1 MTMFEPTL
9 IVRRL
14 VVLQSSH
21 TALDISFHKGVNV
34 VRGRNSSGKTTV
46 MDLLAFSL
54 GAESIRWKP
63 EALRCTETIV
73 EVELNGAR
81 ACLRREINSDPQQP
95 MAIHWG
101 DLTTAFSLVKE
112 KWERYP
118 FKRSPL
124 KASFSQIVLEAL
136 KMPQAQGD
144 GASNLTLHQILRVL
158 YADQPSVHSPIFR
171 LDRWDSTLTREMIG
185 SYLSGAYDD
194 DLYSAQLR
202 TRTISADLSKKISE
216 LKGIFQILGKA
227 GHTPDISLTNYRVSE
242 LERKRDELSARLVEL
257 KSGNEEVAAK
267 DHESEANR
275 ARKSL
280 SKART
285 LLAKSLDRLEAIRLE
300 MSDSSLFIAELRARL
315 SNLDQSQITR
325 SELGSIEFPFCPCC
339 LEKVETSDLLDSQCS
354 LCKVTLSNGVNES
367 QILRMRNELKLQLTE
382 SELLMSKR
390 SGDADEIKSKIPLL
404 KEDVKRLSLQYS
416 NTIATSATG
425 TEEEIEVVARSLGSL
440 DEEIQQAL
448 RLKALSDAIDLLQKE
463 REQLQNELTALEVKI
478 ETLQRRQESRLTQVA
493 DCIESSMLRLLP
505 LDLPLQP
512 EFTSPESVI
521 VDYIENAVYVNGSK
535 NFSESSAV
543 VLRHIFHLA
552 LLSASTTL
560 SFMRVPRFMML
571 DGIDDG
577 GMEKDRSHRLQ
588 EIIVN
593 ECNKFDVDY
602 QLIFATSEINPTIES
617 SDLVVGRYFNPDDRS
632 LNVGPTFTEH

>member
-9 IVRRL
+9 IVSRL
-14 VVLQSSH
+14 VVFQNSH

-73 EVELNGAR
+73 EVELNGAT
-81 ACLRREINSDPQQP
+81 ACLRREISSEAQQP

-101 DLTTAFSLVKE
+101 SLSAAISLSKE

-118 FKRSPL
+118 FRRSPL
-124 KASFSQIVLEAL
+124 KSSFSQVLLDAL

-171 LDRWDSTLTREMIG
+171 LDRWDSALTREMIG
-185 SYLSGAYDD
+185 AYLSGAYDD

-202 TRTISADLSKKISE
+202 TRVINSELTKKIGE
-216 LKGIFQILGKA
+216 LKGIFHILGKA
-227 GHTPDISLTNYRVSE
+227 GHTPDLSLTNYRLSE
-242 LERKRDELSARLVEL
+242 LERKRDDFSAQLVQL
-257 KSGNEEVAAK
+257 KSGNNLASERN
-267 DHESEANR
+267 HENEAIR
-275 ARKSL
+275 ARRSL
-280 SKART
+280 SKARSE
-285 LLAKSLDRLEAIRLE
+285 LAKSLDRLEEIRLE
-300 MSDSSLFIAELRARL
+300 MSDSELFVTELRARL

-339 LEKVETSDLLDSQCS
+339 LEAVEALSPADAHCS
-354 LCKVTLSNGVNES
+354 LCKSALSNGINES
-367 QILRMRNELKLQLTE
+367 QILRMRNELILQLAE
-382 SELLMSKR
+382 SESLMSKR
-390 SGDADEIKSKIPLL
+390 SSESKEVKGTIPLL
-404 KEDVKRLSLQYS
+404 REQVKRSSLEYS
-416 NTIATSATG
+416 NVIGTSATG
-425 TEEEIEVVARSLGSL
+425 TEEAIEEVARSLGSL
-440 DEEIQQAL
+440 DEEIQQAH
-448 RLKALSDAIDLLQKE
+448 RLKALSDAIEVLQKE
-463 REQLQNELTALEVKI
+463 RDQLQNELTALEVKI
-478 ETLQRRQESRLTQVA
+478 ETLQKRQESRLDQVA
-493 DCIESSMLRLLP
+493 NSVESSMLRLLP
-505 LDLPLQP
+505 MDLPLQL
-512 EFTSPESVI
+512 EFTSAKAVV
-521 VDYIENAVYVNGSK
+521 VDYVENSVYVNGSR

-552 LLSASTTL
+552 LLSASAQI

-593 ECNKFDVDY
+593 ECESFEVDY
-602 QLIFATSEINPTIES
+602 QLIFATSEINPKIES
-617 SDLVVGRYFNPDDRS
+617 SELVVGRYFNPEHRS
-632 LNVGPTFTEH
+632 LDIR

>member
-9 IVRRL
+9 AVSRL
-14 VVLQSSH
+14 LVLQNSH

-73 EVELNGAR
+73 EVELNGAT
-81 ACLRREINSDPQQP
+81 ACLRREISSEAQQP

-101 DLTTAFSLVKE
+101 PLSTAASLPKE

-118 FKRSPL
+118 FRRSPL
-124 KASFSQIVLEAL
+124 KSSFSQVLLDAL
-136 KMPQAQGD
+136 RMPQAQGD
-144 GASNLTLHQILRVL
+144 GASNLTMHQILRVL

-171 LDRWDSTLTREMIG
+171 LDRWDSALTREMIG
-185 SYLSGAYDD
+185 AYLSGAYDD

-202 TRTISADLSKKISE
+202 TRVVNAELTKKIGE
-216 LKGIFQILGKA
+216 LKGIFHILGKA
-227 GHTPDISLTNYRVSE
+227 GHTPDLSLTNYRISE
-242 LERKRDELSARLVEL
+242 LESKRDALAMQLVGL
-257 KSGNEEVAAK
+257 KSGINSDSVK
-267 DHESEANR
+267 DHENEAVR

-280 SKART
+280 SKAR
-285 LLAKSLDRLEAIRLE
+285 LKLAQSLDKLEEIRLE
-300 MSDSSLFIAELRARL
+300 MSDSELFVTELRARL
-315 SNLDQSQITR
+315 SNLDQSQVTR

-339 LEKVETSDLLDSQCS
+339 LEKVEAVSPDDSHCS
-354 LCKVTLSNGVNES
+354 LCKSTLSNGINAS
-367 QILRMRNELKLQLTE
+367 QILRMRNELILQLAE
-382 SELLMSKR
+382 SDSLMSKR
-390 SGDADEIKSKIPLL
+390 SSESKEIKSTIPLL
-404 KEDVKRLSLQYS
+404 REEVKKLSLEYS
-416 NTIATSATG
+416 NIVGTSATG
-425 TEEEIEVVARSLGSL
+425 TEEAIEEIARSLGSL
-440 DEEIQQAL
+440 DEEIQQAH
-448 RLKALSDAIDLLQKE
+448 RLKSLSDAIEVLQKE
-463 REQLQNELTALEVKI
+463 RDQLQNELTALEVKI
-478 ETLQRRQESRLTQVA
+478 ETLQKRQESRLDQVA
-493 DCIESSMLRLLP
+493 SSVESSMLRLLP
-505 LDLPLQP
+505 MDLPLQP
-512 EFTSPESVI
+512 EFSSAQSVI
-521 VDYIENAVYVNGSK
+521 VDYIENSVYVNGSR

-552 LLSASTTL
+552 LLSASTQI

-593 ECNKFDVDY
+593 ECSKFEVDY
-602 QLIFATSEINPTIES
+602 QLIFATSEINPSIES
-617 SDLVVGRYFNPDDRS
+617 SDLVVGRYFNPASRS
-632 LNVGPTFTEH
+632 LDIR

>member
-9 IVRRL
+9 AVCRL
-14 VVLQSSH
+14 VVLQNSH

-63 EALRCTETIV
+63 EALRCTETLV
-73 EVELNGAR
+73 EVELNGVT
-81 ACLRREINSDPQQP
+81 ACLRREISSEAQQP

-101 DLTTAFSLVKE
+101 GLSTAVSLPKE

-124 KASFSQIVLEAL
+124 RSSFSQVLLEAL
-136 KMPQAQGD
+136 RMPQAQGD

-171 LDRWDSTLTREMIG
+171 LDKWDSALTREMIG
-185 SYLSGAYDD
+185 AYLSGAYDD

-202 TRTISADLSKKISE
+202 TRVVESELSKKVSG
-216 LKGIFQILGKA
+216 LKGIFHILGSA
-227 GHTPDISLTNYRVSE
+227 GHTPDLALTNYRISE
-242 LERKRDELSARLVEL
+242 LERKRDDLAAQLLGL
-257 KSGNEEVAAK
+257 KSGLNPAELK
-267 DHESEANR
+267 DHESEAVR

-280 SKART
+280 SKARSN
-285 LLAKSLDRLEAIRLE
+285 LAKSLDKLEEIRLE
-300 MSDSSLFIAELRARL
+300 ISDSELFIAELRDRL
-315 SNLDQSQITR
+315 TNLDQSQVTR

-339 LEKVETSDLLDSQCS
+339 LEKVEAVDSGESHCS
-354 LCKVTLSNGVNES
+354 LCKSALPDGINES
-367 QILRMRNELKLQLTE
+367 QILRMRNELTLQLSE

-390 SGDADEIKSKIPLL
+390 SGESKDVKSKIPLL
-404 KEDVKRLSLQYS
+404 KEEVKKLSIEYLNITS
-416 NTIATSATG
+416 TSATG
-425 TEEEIEVVARSLGSL
+425 TEEAIEDIARSLGAL
-440 DEEIQQAL
+440 DEEIQQAH
-448 RLKALSDAIDLLQKE
+448 RLKSLSDAIEVLQKE
-463 REQLQNELTALEVKI
+463 RDQLQNELTALEVKI
-478 ETLQRRQESRLTQVA
+478 ETLQKRQESRLEQVA
-493 DCIESSMLRLLP
+493 GAVESSMLRLLP
-505 LDLPLQP
+505 MDLPLQP
-512 EFTSPESVI
+512 EFSSAQSVI
-521 VDYIENAVYVNGSK
+521 VDYIENSVYVNGSK

-552 LLSASTTL
+552 LLSASTQI

-577 GMEKDRSHRLQ
+577 GMEKERSHRLQ
-588 EIIVN
+588 DIIVN
-593 ECNKFDVDY
+593 ECRKFKVDY
-602 QLIFATSEINPTIES
+602 QLIFATSDINPGIES
-617 SDLVVGRYFNPDDRS
+617 SDLVVGRYFNSESRS
-632 LNVGPTFTEH
+632 LDVR

>member
-9 IVRRL
+9 AVSRL
-14 VVLQSSH
+14 LVLQNSH

-73 EVELNGAR
+73 EVELNGAT
-81 ACLRREINSDPQQP
+81 ACLRREISSEAQQP

-101 DLTTAFSLVKE
+101 NLSTAASLPKE

-118 FKRSPL
+118 FRRSPL
-124 KASFSQIVLEAL
+124 KSSFSQVLLDAL
-136 KMPQAQGD
+136 RMPQAQGD
-144 GASNLTLHQILRVL
+144 GASNLTMHQILRVL

-171 LDRWDSTLTREMIG
+171 LDRWDSALTREMIG
-185 SYLSGAYDD
+185 AYLSGAYDD

-202 TRTISADLSKKISE
+202 TRVVNAELTKKIGE
-216 LKGIFQILGKA
+216 LKGIFHILGKA
-227 GHTPDISLTNYRVSE
+227 GHTPDLSLTNYRISE
-242 LERKRDELSARLVEL
+242 LESKRDALAMQLVGL
-257 KSGNEEVAAK
+257 KSGINSDSAK
-267 DHESEANR
+267 DHENEAVR

-280 SKART
+280 SKAR
-285 LLAKSLDRLEAIRLE
+285 LKLAQSLDKLEAIRLE
-300 MSDSSLFIAELRARL
+300 MSDSELFVTELRARL
-315 SNLDQSQITR
+315 SNLDQSQVTR

-339 LEKVETSDLLDSQCS
+339 LEKVEAVSPDDSHCS
-354 LCKVTLSNGVNES
+354 LCKSALSNGINES
-367 QILRMRNELKLQLTE
+367 QILRMRNELILQLAE
-382 SELLMSKR
+382 SNSLMSKR
-390 SGDADEIKSKIPLL
+390 SSESKEIKNTIPLL
-404 KEDVKRLSLQYS
+404 REEVKKLSLEYS
-416 NTIATSATG
+416 NIVGTSATG
-425 TEEEIEVVARSLGSL
+425 TEEAIEEVARSLGSL
-440 DEEIQQAL
+440 DEEIQQAH
-448 RLKALSDAIDLLQKE
+448 RLKSLSDAIEVLQKE
-463 REQLQNELTALEVKI
+463 RDQLQNELTALEVKI
-478 ETLQRRQESRLTQVA
+478 ETLQKRQESRLEQVA
-493 DCIESSMLRLLP
+493 SSVESSMLRLLP
-505 LDLPLQP
+505 MDLPLQP
-512 EFTSPESVI
+512 EFSSAQSVI
-521 VDYIENAVYVNGSK
+521 IDYIENSVYVNGSR

-552 LLSASTTL
+552 LLSASTQI

-593 ECNKFDVDY
+593 ECSKFEVDY
-602 QLIFATSEINPTIES
+602 QLIFATSEINPSIES
-617 SDLVVGRYFNPDDRS
+617 SDLVVGRYFNPADRS
-632 LNVGPTFTEH
+632 LNIR